1 MKLDKREK
9 TFVSEDEMTRQ
20 EAFMH
25 SVRESNPEG
34 SKKYSIN
41 TYGCQM
47 NENDSEKL
55 AGMLEAMGYR
65 QTDRLEDC
73 DLILFNTCCVRENA
87 ELKVYGHLGSL
98 KKLKERK
105 PDMVIA
111 LCGCMMQQEAIVD
124 HIVSKYRHVD
134 LIFGTHNL
142 HRFPELLYK
151 ALNSEKAV
159 SDVGSSEGYIA
170 EGVPIRR
177 ENGIK
182 AWLTIM
188 YGCNNFCSYCI
199 VPYVRG
205 RERSR
210 REGDILDEAKM
221 LGHQGYKEITLL
233 GQNVN
238 SYGKDLVDGRSFA
251 GLLRSLEAAD
261 GIERIRFMTSHPK
274 DLSEELILAMRD
286 CKKVCEHLHLPVQ
299 AGSDAIL
306 KEMNRK
312 YTRDHY
318 FGLVDRIRSQIPEIS
333 LTTDII
339 VGYPGETD
347 ADFEQTLDLIKRVR
361 FDYVYTFL
369 YSRRTGTPAAKKE
382 EQVGEEVMKKRFDA
396 LLELQNGI
404 GREIND
410 RMAGSVEEIL
420 VEGTSKNNI
429 NMLTGRT
436 RTNKIVNFRGGNELI
451 GRLADVRIDKAGT
464 WSMEGSLV

>member
-1 MKLDKREK
+1 
-9 TFVSEDEMTRQ
+9 MTRQ

-25 SVRESNPEG
+25 SVRELNPG
-34 SKKYSIN
+34 SSKKYSIN

-124 HIVSKYRHVD
+124 HIISKYRHVD

-159 SDVGSSEGYIA
+159 ADVGSSEGYIA

-210 REGDILDEAKM
+210 RERDIIDEAKM

-238 SYGKDLVDGRSFA
+238 SYGRDLKDDSSFA
-251 GLLRSLEAAD
+251 SLLRSLEDAD

-274 DLSEELILAMRD
+274 DLSDELILAMRD

-306 KEMNRK
+306 KEMNRR
-312 YTRDHY
+312 YTREHY
-318 FGLVDRIRSQIPEIS
+318 FGLVDKIREQIPDIS

-347 ADFEQTLDLIKRVR
+347 ADFEQTLDLIERVR

-382 EQVGEEVMKKRFDA
+382 EQVGEDVMKKRFDA

-404 GREIND
+404 GREINE
-410 RMAGSVEEIL
+410 RMAGSIEEIL

-436 RTNKIVNFRGGNELI
+436 RTNKIVNFKGGTELI
-451 GRLADVRIDKAGT
+451 GRLADVRIEKAGT